1 MGAWCCRQAQSRGTA
16 GAHGGDGGDDGGGGG
31 GDDDLSLSSSPVSI
45 LLSPPCVTC
54 LSALCKTA
62 SIKQLL
68 LDK

>member
-1 MGAWCCRQAQSRGTA
+1 MGAWCCRQAWSRGTA
-16 GAHGGDGGDDGGGGG
+16 GARGGGDDGG
-31 GDDDLSLSSSPVSI
+31 GDDDLSLSSIPVSI

-62 SIKQLL
+62 RIKQLL

>member
-16 GAHGGDGGDDGGGGG
+16 GARGGDGGG

>member
-1 MGAWCCRQAQSRGTA
+1 MGAWCCRQARSRGTA
-16 GAHGGDGGDDGGGGG
+16 GARGGDGGGGG

-62 SIKQLL
+62 SIKHLL